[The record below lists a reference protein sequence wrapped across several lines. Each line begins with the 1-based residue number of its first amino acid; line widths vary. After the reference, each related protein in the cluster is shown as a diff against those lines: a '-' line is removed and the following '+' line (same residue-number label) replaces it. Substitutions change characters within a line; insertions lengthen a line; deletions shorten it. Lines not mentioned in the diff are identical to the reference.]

1 MIRNQYLLSVS
12 MLMLTCAASAQVKPF
27 TIKGKIQGKTD
38 SYLYFSYQDDQT
50 NTRVS
55 DSVLIKN
62 GEFVVKGNLSGT
74 TQAYF
79 MMDRNGRSYDKYL
92 QLYIVPADMKLSVD
106 YNNFS
111 DGTLKGSPVQE
122 EADQLKKSKAAIMA
136 QMKPLQ
142 EAYNQ
147 ANTTYTNAI
156 KAKKDEA
163 TLATLK
169 EAANQAKDAMD
180 PLREQLSKMDLAF
193 MDQHPSSYVTASM
206 LRFMVGRMSV
216 KEGEQR
222 YNNLSEEIKKS
233 SLGKSIKQEIDELR
247 MGSPGAKAFVFASKE
262 LRGEQLSLSD
272 YKGKYVLLDFWASWC
287 VPCRKGNPHLLSLY
301 SKYKEK
307 GLEIIG
313 VSDDDSNP
321 DAWKKAVDQDKIGVW
336 KHVLRGLA
344 RTPDGDYDRSKSIAD
359 RYGISSL
366 PTKIL
371 VDPNGII
378 IGRYGGGGENDKAMD
393 QKLSEIF
400 GG

>member
-92 QLYIVPADMKLSVD
+92 PLYILPADMKLSVD

-222 YNNLSEEIKKS
+222 YNNLSDEIKK
-233 SLGKSIKQEIDELR
+233 K
-247 MGSPGAKAFVFASKE
+247 
-262 LRGEQLSLSD
+262 
-272 YKGKYVLLDFWASWC
+272 
-287 VPCRKGNPHLLSLY
+287 
-301 SKYKEK
+301 
-307 GLEIIG
+307 
-313 VSDDDSNP
+313 
-321 DAWKKAVDQDKIGVW
+321 
-336 KHVLRGLA
+336 
-344 RTPDGDYDRSKSIAD
+344 
-359 RYGISSL
+359 
-366 PTKIL
+366 
-371 VDPNGII
+371 
-378 IGRYGGGGENDKAMD
+378 
-393 QKLSEIF
+393 
-400 GG
+400 